1 MSKTGI
7 LYSEMKHL
15 EHVILY
21 ELIVL
26 PYQNAREQKL
36 ATLNR
41 PLHYTGVFLDL
52 KTFVRS
58 GMFLLYR
65 SLLYTYTRFHT
76 HFEMFFQL
84 PRIRSALI
92 LDHLL

>member
-1 MSKTGI
+1 MSESDI

-21 ELIVL
+21 ELVVL
-26 PYQNAREQKL
+26 PYQNAKEQKL

-52 KTFVRS
+52 KSFVRS
-58 GMFLLYR
+58 GIFLFCM
-65 SLLYTYTRFHT
+65 SLQQIIGL
-76 HFEMFFQL
+76 
-84 PRIRSALI
+84 
-92 LDHLL
+92 

>member
-1 MSKTGI
+1 MSESDI

-21 ELIVL
+21 ELVVL
-26 PYQNAREQKL
+26 PYQNAKEQKL

-52 KTFVRS
+52 KSFVRS
-58 GMFLLYR
+58 GIFLFVCLYSR
-65 SLLYTYTRFHT
+65 LSGCNPYIF
-76 HFEMFFQL
+76 
-84 PRIRSALI
+84 
-92 LDHLL
+92 